1 MTLKHG
7 VNTLRCHEKQGAY
20 EKRRVRAM
28 SANRMHLF
36 WSKEKPAS
44 DPDLLESYASRGK
57 VAWASDG
64 VFPYK
69 G

>member
-28 SANRMHLF
+28 SASHMLVKR
-36 WSKEKPAS
+36 EACQ
-44 DPDLLESYASRGK
+44 
-57 VAWASDG
+57 
-64 VFPYK
+64 
-69 G
+69 